1 MSGLHTTEFRREFDA
16 ETGVLLRR
24 RFFWLLGASGFV
36 YVLSLLSVL
45 LIFGVLLVAPSGA
58 VVDASLAS
66 KIGEVRMG
74 RWGIAV
80 VLALG
85 ALDIGMYIWAGMYVA
100 RTHMQRDRLLK
111 FTQWALVYRGVV
123 DVIIGVIMRSEGFP
137 WVLGFYHI
145 LACSF
150 LPWTPQ
156 QAIRPMG
163 PLLVLNAAVVLVF
176 SGIDPLFKAFTI
188 AMSLFAGAPG
198 VLIAMVK
205 QSRRVEEFRTRMMH
219 ARYGEMKRELFDA
232 RRIHEALFPPAID
245 SGPLVFQYRYQ
256 PMRQIGGDY
265 LYARFSP
272 SAEDQAPAFNV
283 LLLDVTGHGIAAAL
297 TVNRLYGE
305 VERLFA
311 ENPHADPGDVLS
323 ALNKYVHLT
332 LATHS
337 VYVTALCMRIDQQ
350 ADTLRYASGG
360 HPPAF
365 LCAVDGTI
373 EQLDST
379 ALILGAC
386 AGSDFHPDVQM
397 RRFGA
402 GDTLLAYTD
411 GAIEAR
417 NAAGRMLTIAGFT
430 KILANACP
438 KGAKPMGGLCAMVLD
453 AVEAHRAGVAED
465 DTLLVEI
472 TRGIVG
478 EKHVVTTAARAVVGV
493 S

>member
-24 RFFWLLGASGFV
+24 RFFWLLGASGLV
-36 YVLSLLSVL
+36 YVLSLLSLFV
-45 LIFGVLLVAPSGA
+45 IFGVLLVAPAGA
-58 VVDASLAS
+58 SADALLV
-66 KIGEVRMG
+66 KQIEQVRMG
-74 RWGIAV
+74 RVGIV
-80 VLALG
+80 LVLAMG
-85 ALDIGMYIWAGMYVA
+85 VLDIGMYIWAGMYVA
-100 RTHMQRDRLLK
+100 KTHMQRERLLK
-111 FTQWALVYRGVV
+111 FTQWALVYRGVM
-123 DVIIGVIMRSEGFP
+123 DIIISVIMRSEGFP
-137 WVLGFYHI
+137 WALGFYHI

-176 SGIDPLFKAFTI
+176 SGSEAFVKAFTI

-205 QSRRVEEFRTRMMH
+205 QSRRVEEFKTRMMH

-245 SGPLVFQYRYQ
+245 SGPLVFQYRYL

-272 SAEDQAPAFNV
+272 SPEDQAPAFNV

-311 ENPHADPGDVLS
+311 EDPHADPGEVLS

-350 ADTLRYASGG
+350 NDRLMYASGG

-386 AGSDFHPDVQM
+386 AGSDFHPDVQT
-397 RRFGA
+397 RRFSA

-438 KGAKPMGGLCAMVLD
+438 KGAKPMGGLCGVVLD

-472 TRGIVG
+472 TRGFG
-478 EKHVVTTAARAVVGV
+478 GAERVVTTTGRAAVVV
-493 S
+493 